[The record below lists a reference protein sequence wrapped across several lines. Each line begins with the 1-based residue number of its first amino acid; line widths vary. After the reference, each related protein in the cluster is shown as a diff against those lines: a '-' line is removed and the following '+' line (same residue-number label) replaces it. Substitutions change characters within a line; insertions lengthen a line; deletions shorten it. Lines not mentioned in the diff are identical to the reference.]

1 VVKGGL
7 NLEDLRIILFTGV
20 FVQVLLMVGASAS
33 VFRVVVVVGA
43 GDAGGF
49 PARVAGGFPARVA
62 GGGVAMS
69 YKDSNAL
76 LTLIF

>member
-1 VVKGGL
+1 VVKGGP
-7 NLEDLRIILFTGV
+7 NLEDLRIIIFVGD

-33 VFRVVVVVGA
+33 VFWLVVVVGA
-43 GDAGGF
+43 RDASGF
-49 PARVAGGFPARVA
+49 PDRVAGGRVT
-62 GGGVAMS
+62 MS

>member
-1 VVKGGL
+1 VVKGGP
-7 NLEDLRIILFTGV
+7 NLEDLRIILFAGV
-20 FVQVLLMVGASAS
+20 FVQVLLMLGASAS
-33 VFRVVVVVGA
+33 VFWVVVVVGA

-49 PARVAGGFPARVA
+49 PATVA